1 MGEGGGDQARFS
13 RQLAL
18 RFSLIAM
25 LDRIGFV
32 QTFETPKS
40 GEIKKEYS
48 KFEIFAERRDS
59 KRSTKEGFFYSF
71 LETECFKEGEG

>member
-1 MGEGGGDQARFS
+1 MSTTRSRCESLSGSKNIIFQAREQETAGCRGEEAGEGVGDQARFS

-40 GEIKKEYS
+40 GEI
-48 KFEIFAERRDS
+48 
-59 KRSTKEGFFYSF
+59 TKIVQ
-71 LETECFKEGEG
+71 

>member
-1 MGEGGGDQARFS
+1 VGEGGGDQARFN

-40 GEIKKEYS
+40 GEIT
-48 KFEIFAERRDS
+48 
-59 KRSTKEGFFYSF
+59 KRVQ
-71 LETECFKEGEG
+71 